1 MKFVRYALLPGLL
14 AVLPN
19 LAVAERFLSV
29 DRTHVEAGRP
39 LMITVMDS
47 TRGDLPETLDARLD
61 LGERR
66 VRVTLTA
73 DGAQSGALRRY
84 RFEWPSQLLGLTV
97 LRLAD
102 DSSSRTMLI
111 AERAGWAAGEDPAV
125 RVSGADTTSE
135 EATPEP
141 ALSFYDPMYFL
152 VGANGGANAR
162 FQLSFKYRLFDR
174 DGSVVRMLPFLE
186 GLHFGYTQT
195 SLWDLSTR
203 SAPFRDTSYRPA
215 FFYQFAV
222 PMAPGSRH
230 RMNWRA
236 GLEHE
241 SNGREGEDS
250 RSINTAFVEVDW
262 RYRFGDGLSH
272 IGVAPKV
279 WGYLEKS
286 DNPDIQRYRGY
297 GELGL
302 RAGRDDGW
310 LTRVTLRRGKSGKG
324 STQVDVSYPLRQSI
338 FSSVGAF
345 VHLQYFDGEGETLLD
360 YDRSEHTQFRIG
372 FSIVR

>member
-1 MKFVRYALLPGLL
+1 MSVRFGVLLALL
-14 AVLPN
+14 AVLPRF
-19 LAVAERFLSV
+19 AAAERLLSV
-29 DRTHVEAGRP
+29 DRTQVEAGRP
-39 LMITVMDS
+39 LTVTVVDS
-47 TRGDLPETLDARLD
+47 SQATLPDTLDARLE

-66 VRVTLTA
+66 VRITLTA
-73 DGAQSGALRRY
+73 DGAQTGALRRY
-84 RFEWPSQLLGLTV
+84 RFEWPSQMLGLTV

-102 DSSSRTMLI
+102 NSSSRALLM
-111 AERAGWAAGEDPAV
+111 AESSGRAAGEHPVA
-125 RVSGADTTSE
+125 RLSGADTTAE
-135 EATPEP
+135 EETPEP
-141 ALSFYDPMYFL
+141 ALSFYDPMYFV
-152 VGANGGANAR
+152 VGANGGATAR

-174 DGSVVRMLPFLE
+174 EGSVVRMLPFLE

-222 PMAPGSRH
+222 PMASDSRH
-230 RMNWRA
+230 RLSWRT

-241 SNGREGEDS
+241 SNGREGVKS
-250 RSINTAFVEVDW
+250 RSINTAFVEGDW
-262 RYRFGDGLSH
+262 RYGIGGGLSH
-272 IGVAPKV
+272 IGITPKL
-279 WGYLEKS
+279 WAYLEKS

-297 GELGL
+297 SQLGL

-310 LTRVTLRRGKSGKG
+310 LARVTLRRGESGKG
-324 STQVDVSYPLRQSI
+324 STQVDLSYPLRQSI

-345 VHLQYFDGEGETLLD
+345 VYLQYFDGEGETLLD
-360 YDRSEHTQFRIG
+360 YDRNEHTQFRIG

>member
-1 MKFVRYALLPGLL
+1 MKSARYRFMLGLL
-14 AVLPN
+14 VVLPN
-19 LAVAERFLSV
+19 LAVAERLLSV
-29 DRTHVEAGRP
+29 DRTHVEAGRT
-39 LMITVMDS
+39 LSVSVVDS
-47 TRGDLPETLDARLD
+47 ASGMLPDSLDARLD

-66 VRVTLTA
+66 ARITLEA
-73 DGAQSGALRRY
+73 DGAQSGTLRRY
-84 RFEWPSQLLGLTV
+84 RFEWPSQLLGTTV

-102 DSSSRTMLI
+102 NSSSRVLLI
-111 AERAGWAAGEDPAV
+111 AERVGWAVGEDPAV
-125 RVSGADTTSE
+125 GMSGAVTTAE

-174 DGSVVRMLPFLE
+174 EGSIVRMVPLLE

-195 SLWDLSTR
+195 SLWDLLTR

-215 FFYQFAV
+215 FFYKFAV
-222 PMAPGSRH
+222 PLRPDSRH
-230 RMNWRA
+230 RLNWRA

-241 SNGREGEDS
+241 SNGREGDES
-250 RSINTAFVEVDW
+250 RSVNTAFVEVDW

-272 IGVAPKV
+272 VGIAPKV

-310 LTRVTLRRGKSGKG
+310 LARMTLRRGDSGKG

-345 VHLQYFDGEGETLLD
+345 LHLQYFDGEGETLLD
-360 YDRSEHTQFRIG
+360 YDRNDHTQFRIG
-372 FSIVR
+372 LSIVR